1 MRLRQ
6 MMRWALLAAA
16 VAAAQA
22 MAAGAPTVTR
32 ATLANGLR
40 VVIVRD
46 TLAPVVSVQTNYLVG
61 SDEAPKGF
69 PGTAHAV
76 EHMMFRGSPGLTAD
90 QLAAI
95 TANMGGAFDAETS
108 FSTTRYFFV
117 VPSRDLDVALHIAAI
132 RMRAVDMAQSQWK
145 RERGAIEQEV
155 SRDMSD
161 PDWKFATKLFAR
173 LFAGTP
179 YAHTPL
185 GTRPS
190 FNATPASMLKRFHDQ
205 WYAPNNAILVIAGDV
220 DPRTTLAEV
229 RKLFAAIP
237 RRALPQ
243 RLPFH
248 LRPVQAETY
257 RAPTDS
263 PYGEVYLAYRMPGT
277 RARDF
282 ATARVLA
289 DALASKRAAL
299 FGLGM
304 TGKALYGT
312 FFSFLLPKGG
322 LGGALGIFPRGANPG
337 PLLEAM
343 RAILHRAAT
352 RGIDPALVQA
362 AKRRAIARLE
372 FQKNSINGL
381 ADAWSSALAQD
392 GLRSPEA
399 MKAEIAAVT
408 PAAVDRLARR
418 IFNPAHAFTAILT
431 PQSSGKPV
439 SGKGYGGAES
449 FAANPSKPVKLPSW
463 AARAFAKLPA
473 PRSRLHPV
481 LYVLPNG
488 LKLVVQ
494 PESVSDTVQ
503 VMGKVRANSDLQAP
517 RGEKGVGEVL
527 DSLFQ
532 FGSTHLDRLQFQ
544 AALDAITA
552 TEHAGTQFSLSV
564 PAEYFSRGM
573 ALLAD
578 NELHPAF
585 SPQAFAYMQRN
596 EAGTWRGQIHS
607 PGFLNDIGLE
617 KLLLPAGDPSLR
629 YPTPQSV
636 MSLTLAKVQ
645 RYYGRVFRPD
655 MTTIVVVGR
664 VTPAEAMWVV
674 AKTFGRWL
682 ATGPKPPVDYPPV
695 PLNKAGGLHTPDR
708 SAVQDSAR
716 LAELIP
722 VTRESP
728 ARFALRLG
736 NQVLGGGFYASWL
749 YHDLR
754 EKSGL
759 VYYVGTHFDLDKHR
773 GRYTV
778 SYACDPDKVFP
789 ARDLIL
795 KDLRRMQSGE
805 LSVTDLDRAKGILLR
820 QIPLS
825 ESSFGGIGGQLLT
838 YASRGEPLDE
848 NVIAGRR
855 YLSLTAAQVQGA
867 YRRYIDLDRFVLAVK
882 GPKPTP

>member
-6 MMRWALLAAA
+6 IMRWALLATVFLAG
-16 VAAAQA
+16 QA
-22 MAAGAPTVTR
+22 LAAGALQVTR
-32 ATLANGLR
+32 ATLGNGLR

-46 TLAPVVSVQTNYLVG
+46 PLAPVVSVQTNYLVG
-61 SDEAPKGF
+61 SDQAPKGF

-76 EHMMFRGSPGLTAD
+76 EHMMFRGSPGLSAD

-95 TANMGGAFDAETS
+95 TANMGGVFDAETS

-117 VPSRDLDVALHIAAI
+117 VPSQDLDVALHIAAI
-132 RMRAVDMAQSQWK
+132 RMRAVDMAPAQWK
-145 RERGAIEQEV
+145 LERGAIEQEV
-155 SRDMSD
+155 SRDLSN
-161 PDWKFATKLFAR
+161 PEWKFFTELFAR

-190 FNATPASMLKRFHDQ
+190 FNATPAAMLKRFHDQ
-205 WYAPNNAILVIAGDV
+205 WYTPNNAILVIAGDV
-220 DPRTTLAEV
+220 DPRATLAEV
-229 RKLFAAIP
+229 RRLFGPIR
-237 RRALPQ
+237 RRALPR

-248 LRPVQAETY
+248 LQPAVAETY

-277 RARDF
+277 RSKDY
-282 ATARVLA
+282 ATAQVLS

-299 FGLGM
+299 FGMGM

-312 FFSFLLPKGG
+312 FSASMLPKAG
-322 LGGALGIFPRGANPG
+322 LGAAVGIFPRGANPG
-337 PLLEAM
+337 PMLARM
-343 RAILHRAAT
+343 RAILRRAAT

-362 AKRRAIARLE
+362 AKRQAMARLE

-381 ADAWSSALAQD
+381 ADAWSEALAED
-392 GLRSPEA
+392 GLNSPEEMRA
-399 MKAEIAAVT
+399 AIAAVT
-408 PAAVDRLARR
+408 PAAVDRLARE
-418 IFNPAHAFTAILT
+418 IFDPAHAFSAILT

-439 SGKGYGGAES
+439 SSKGYGGAES
-449 FAANPSKPVKLPSW
+449 FAANPSKPVRLPRW
-463 AARAFAKLPA
+463 AARAFVKLPA
-473 PRSRLHPV
+473 PRSQLHPV
-481 LYVLPNG
+481 LYLLPNG

-503 VMGKVRANSDLQAP
+503 VMGRVRTNSDLQAP

-552 TEHAGTQFSLSV
+552 RESAGTDFSLQV
-564 PAEYFSRGM
+564 PAKYFARGM

-585 SPQAFAYMQRN
+585 SPQSFGYMQR
-596 EAGTWRGQIHS
+596 ETAGSWRGQLQS
-607 PGFLNDIGLE
+607 PGFLNDIGLQ
-617 KLLLPAGDPSLR
+617 KLLVPAGDPSLR
-629 YPTPQSV
+629 HPTPGSV
-636 MSLTLAKVQ
+636 MNLTLAKV
-645 RYYGRVFRPD
+645 RGYYARVFRPD
-655 MTTIVVVGR
+655 MTTIVVVGK
-664 VTPAEAMWVV
+664 VTPSEAMWVV
-674 AKTFGRWL
+674 AQTFGRWL
-682 ATGPKPPVDYPPV
+682 ASGAKPEVDYPPV
-695 PLNKAGGLHTPDR
+695 PLNRSGSLHTPDR
-708 SAVQDSAR
+708 SAVQNSVQ

-754 EKSGL
+754 EETGL
-759 VYYVGTHFDLDKHR
+759 VYYVGTRFDLDKYR

-778 SYACDPDKVFP
+778 SYGCDPDKVFP
-789 ARDLIL
+789 ARKLIL
-795 KDLRRMQSGE
+795 KDLKRMQSGV
-805 LSVTDLDRAKGILLR
+805 LPAMDLDRAKGILLR

-838 YASRGEPLDE
+838 YASLGEPLDE

-855 YLSLTAAQVQGA
+855 YLALTAAQVQQA
-867 YRRYIDLDRFVLAVK
+867 YRQYIRLNGFVMAVK
-882 GPKPTP
+882 GPVPTR

>member
-1 MRLRQ
+1 MRFRQ
-6 MMRWALLAAA
+6 KMRWGMLAAA
-16 VAAAQA
+16 VVAAQA
-22 MAAGAPTVTR
+22 TAAGAPTVTR
-32 ATLANGLR
+32 ATLGNGLR

-61 SDEAPKGF
+61 SDETPKGF

-90 QLAAI
+90 QLAAV

-108 FSTTRYFFV
+108 FSTTKYFFV
-117 VPSRDLDVALHIAAI
+117 APSRDLDVALHIEAI

-145 RERGAIEQEV
+145 LERGAIEQEV
-155 SRDMSD
+155 SRDLSS
-161 PDWKFATKLFAR
+161 PDFKFFTELVAR

-190 FNATPASMLKRFHDQ
+190 FNKTTATLLKRFHDQ
-205 WYAPNNAILVIAGDV
+205 WYVPNNAILVIAGDV
-220 DPRTTLAEV
+220 NPKTTLAEV
-229 RKLFAAIP
+229 RKLFSVLP
-237 RRALPQ
+237 RRALPA
-243 RLPFH
+243 RPAFRFH
-248 LRPVQAETY
+248 TVQAQTY
-257 RAPTDS
+257 SAPTDS
-263 PYGEVYLAYRMPGT
+263 PYGTVYLTYRMPG
-277 RARDF
+277 ARSKDY
-282 ATARVLA
+282 ATALVLS

-299 FGLGM
+299 FAMGM

-312 FFSFLLPKGG
+312 FFSYLLPHAG
-322 LGGALGIFPRGANPG
+322 LGAAVGVFPRGSDPQ
-337 PLLEAM
+337 PVLHAM
-343 RAILHRAAT
+343 QAVMADAA
-352 RGIDPALVQA
+352 RKGIDPALIEA
-362 AKRRAIARLE
+362 AKQKAIARLE
-372 FQKNSINGL
+372 FQKNSVNGL
-381 ADAWSSALAQD
+381 ADAWSEALAVD
-392 GLRSPEA
+392 GLSSPDA
-399 MKAEIAAVT
+399 MKAEIEAVT
-408 PAAVDRLARR
+408 PASVDSLARA
-418 IFNPAHAFTAILT
+418 IFKPAQAFTAVLT

-439 SGKGYGGAES
+439 SGKGFGGAES
-449 FAANPSKPVKLPSW
+449 FAANPSKPVKLPRW
-463 AARAFAKLPA
+463 AAKAFANLPE
-473 PRSRLHPV
+473 PSSQLHPTM
-481 LYVLPNG
+481 YVLPNG

-503 VMGKVRANSDLQAP
+503 VMGMVRTNSDLQAP
-517 RGEKGVGEVL
+517 KGEKGVGEVL

-564 PAEYFSRGM
+564 PARHFAQGM

-578 NELHPAF
+578 NELHPAL
-585 SPQAFAYMQRN
+585 SPQAFAYMQHN
-596 EAGTWRGQIHS
+596 AAGSWRGQIHS

-629 YPTPQSV
+629 HPTPKSI
-636 MSLTLAKVQ
+636 MGLTLPKVQ
-645 RYYGRVFRPD
+645 RYYAQAFRPD
-655 MTTIVVVGR
+655 MTTIVVVGK

-682 ATGPKPPVDYPPV
+682 ATGPKPDVDYAPV
-695 PLNKAGGLHTPDR
+695 PLNKSGGLHTPDS

-716 LAELIP
+716 LTELIP
-722 VTRESP
+722 VNRESP

-754 EKSGL
+754 EKAGL
-759 VYYVGTHFDLDKHR
+759 VYYVATNFDLDKHR

-778 SYACDPDKVFP
+778 SYGCDPDKVFP
-789 ARDLIL
+789 ARNLIL
-795 KDLRRMQSGE
+795 KDLERMQNGV
-805 LSVTDLDRAKGILLR
+805 LPTADLNRAKGILLR
-820 QIPLS
+820 HIPLS

-838 YASRGEPLDE
+838 YASLGEPLDE

-855 YLSLTAAQVQGA
+855 YRALTAAQVQQA
-867 YRRYIDLDRFVLAVK
+867 YRKYIDLKRFVLAVK
-882 GPKPTP
+882 GPKPTT

>member
-1 MRLRQ
+1 MRFRQ
-6 MMRWALLAAA
+6 TMRWGLLVGA

-22 MAAGAPTVTR
+22 MAAGAPMVTR
-32 ATLANGLR
+32 ATLDNGLR

-61 SDEAPKGF
+61 SDETPKGF

-90 QLAAI
+90 QLAAV

-108 FSTTRYFFV
+108 FSTTKYFFV
-117 VPSRDLDVALHIAAI
+117 LPSQDLDVALHIAAI

-145 RERGAIEQEV
+145 LERDAIEQEV
-155 SRDMSD
+155 SRDLSS
-161 PDWKFATKLFAR
+161 PDFKFFTELMGQ

-190 FNATPASMLKRFHDQ
+190 FNKTTAALLKRFHDQ
-205 WYAPNNAILVIAGDV
+205 WYVPNNAILVIAGDV
-220 DPRTTLAEV
+220 NPRTTLAEV
-229 RKLFAAIP
+229 RRLFAGIP
-237 RRALPQ
+237 RRALPA
-243 RLPFH
+243 
-248 LRPVQAETY
+248 RPVYHFQAVTARTY

-263 PYGEVYLAYRMPGT
+263 PYGTVYLTYRMPGV
-277 RARDF
+277 RSKEYAV
-282 ATARVLA
+282 ARVLC

-312 FFSFLLPKGG
+312 FVSYLLPEAG
-322 LGGALGIFPRGANPG
+322 LGAAVGVFPRGADPQ
-337 PLLEAM
+337 PVLQAMQAIMAEAA
-343 RAILHRAAT
+343 RK
-352 RGIDPALVQA
+352 GIDPALVEA
-362 AKRRAIARLE
+362 AKQQAIAQLE
-372 FQKNSINGL
+372 FQKNSVNGL
-381 ADAWSSALAQD
+381 ADSWSDALAVD
-392 GLRSPEA
+392 GLSSPEA
-399 MKAEIAAVT
+399 MKARIEAVT
-408 PAAVDRLARR
+408 PAEVDSLARAS
-418 IFNPAHAFTAILT
+418 FNPAHAFTAILT

-439 SGKGYGGAES
+439 SSKGFGGAES
-449 FAANPSKPVKLPSW
+449 FAANPSKPVEMPRW
-463 AARAFAKLPA
+463 AVKAFARLPT
-473 PRSRLHPV
+473 PRSQLHPT

-494 PESVSDTVQ
+494 PEAVSDTVQ
-503 VMGKVRANSDLQAP
+503 VLGKVRTNSDLQAP
-517 RGEKGVGEVL
+517 KGEKGVGEVL

-532 FGSTHLDRLQFQ
+532 FGSTHLNRLQFQ
-544 AALDAITA
+544 AALDTITA
-552 TEHAGTQFSLSV
+552 TEHAGTEFSLSV
-564 PAEYFSRGM
+564 PAKYFARGM

-578 NELHPAF
+578 NELHPAL
-585 SPQAFAYMQRN
+585 SPQAFTYMQHN
-596 EAGTWRGQIHS
+596 EAGSWRGQVHS

-617 KLLLPAGDPSLR
+617 KLLVPAGDPSLR

-645 RYYGRVFRPD
+645 RYYANVFRPD
-655 MTTIVVVGR
+655 MTTIVVVGK
-664 VTPAEAMWVV
+664 VTPAEAMWVA
-674 AKTFGRWL
+674 AKTFGGWL
-682 ATGPKPPVDYPPV
+682 ATGPKPEVDYAPV
-695 PLNKAGGLHTPDR
+695 SLNKAGGLHTPDS

-728 ARFALRLG
+728 ARYALRLG

-754 EKSGL
+754 EKAGL
-759 VYYVGTHFDLDKHR
+759 VYYVGTHFSLDKHR

-778 SYACDPDKVFP
+778 SYGCDPDKVFP

-795 KDLRRMQSGE
+795 KDLERMQSGN
-805 LSVTDLDRAKGILLR
+805 LPAADLKRAKGILLR
-820 QIPLS
+820 SIPLS

-848 NVIAGRR
+848 NVIAGRHYR
-855 YLSLTAAQVQGA
+855 SLTAAQVQQA
-867 YRRYIDLDRFVLAVK
+867 YRKYIDLKRFVLAVK
-882 GPKPTP
+882 GPKPTT